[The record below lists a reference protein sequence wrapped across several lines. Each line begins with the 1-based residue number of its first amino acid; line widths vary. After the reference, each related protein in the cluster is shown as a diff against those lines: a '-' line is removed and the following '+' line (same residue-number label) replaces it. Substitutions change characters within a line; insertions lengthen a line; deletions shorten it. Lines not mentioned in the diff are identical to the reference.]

1 MSNKNFHIKN
11 GLSVGTGTEVITSA
25 GAGTF
30 PSATISGDLTVDTST
45 LKVDSSNNRV
55 GIGDAS
61 PTTALHVATGTNG
74 SGLTD
79 VIRLENSGTSANDGP
94 RIQLTAGDSTSG
106 AGIGALGVSL
116 NSAHLVFHS
125 GGNNERMRLDNL
137 GRLGINTDSP
147 SMILNVHHQ
156 DQDGLRFNTTN
167 TSESFIDFGDTDDN
181 DAGRISYDH
190 ADDQMAFRTGAAERV
205 TINSDGYMTIARAGA
220 DYGIQIRSSSNRSG
234 LVIDKPGT
242 STIMGSALVVAAD
255 ERFKLG
261 TASYYHI
268 EMKQNG
274 DTKINNNLLLT
285 DSFGI
290 RAYSG
295 YFSGGTSTG
304 TFDFDTYGAGCY
316 EVTAAFGH
324 YGYIVDYGCFKKSI
338 CSNGAGY
345 SASTSIQVNDIATAI
360 TSTNGGSWSFGGF
373 NSSNVPS
380 GMSTTGN
387 IRVTKNAG
395 SYGGGGY
402 YFVEVRGNQS
412 A

>member
-1 MSNKNFHIKN
+1 MSNKNFLIKN
-11 GLSVGTGTEVITSA
+11 GLSIGADNEVISSA
-25 GAGTF
+25 RAGTF
-30 PSATISGDLTVDTST
+30 SAATITGDLTVDTDS
-45 LKVDSSNNRV
+45 LKVDSSSGHV
-55 GIGDAS
+55 GLGTTS
-61 PTTALHVATGTNG
+61 PAVELHIKDTG
-74 SGLTD
+74 GLSR
-79 VIRLENSGTSANDGP
+79 IRLEGTASAADNFEFG
-94 RIQLTAGDSTSG
+94 QGTTGVTNAGFEIYDVDSSAARFNIDTNG
-106 AGIGALGVSL
+106 NIGIGTQA
-116 NSAHLVFHS
+116 
-125 GGNNERMRLDNL
+125 
-137 GRLGINTDSP
+137 P
-147 SMILNVHHQ
+147 SMKLNISHA

-167 TSESFIDFGDTDDN
+167 TGESFIDFGDTDDN
-181 DAGRISYDH
+181 DVGRISYDH
-190 ADDQMAFRTGAAERV
+190 ADNQMAFRTNATEHL
-205 TINSDGYMTIARAGA
+205 TINSDGYTTIARSGA
-220 DYGIQIRSSSNRSG
+220 DYGLQIRSSSNRSG

>member
-11 GLSVGTGTEVITSA
+11 GLTVGTGTNVITSA

-30 PSATISGDLTVDTST
+30 TAATISGDLTVDTDS
-45 LKVDSSNNRV
+45 LKVDSSSGHV
-55 GIGDAS
+55 GLGTTS
-61 PTTALHVATGTNG
+61 PAVELHIKDTG
-74 SGLTD
+74 GLSR
-79 VIRLENSGTSANDGP
+79 IRLEGTASAADNFEFG
-94 RIQLTAGDSTSG
+94 QGTTGVTNAGFEIYDVDSSAARFNIDTNG
-106 AGIGALGVSL
+106 NIGIGTQA
-116 NSAHLVFHS
+116 
-125 GGNNERMRLDNL
+125 
-137 GRLGINTDSP
+137 P
-147 SMILNVHHQ
+147 SMKLNISHA

-167 TSESFIDFGDTDDN
+167 TAESFIDFGDTDDN
-181 DAGRISYDH
+181 DVGRISYDH
-190 ADDQMAFRTGAAERV
+190 ADNQMAFRTNATEHL
-205 TINSDGYMTIARAGA
+205 TINSDGYTTIARSGA
-220 DYGIQIRSSSNRSG
+220 DYGLQIRSSSNRSG

-274 DTKINNNLLLT
+274 DTKINSNLLLA

-324 YGYIVDYGCFKKSI
+324 YGYIPSYGCFKKAI

-345 SASTSIQVNDIATAI
+345 SSSTSINVTEIATEI
-360 TSTNGGSWSFGGF
+360 HNSNGGRWHFEGF
-373 NSSNVPS
+373 DSSNVPS

-387 IRVTKNAG
+387 IRVRKAAG

>member
-61 PTTALHVATGTNG
+61 PTTALHVATGTNS
-74 SGLTD
+74 SGLID

-147 SMILNVHHQ
+147 SMILNVHHS

-167 TSESFIDFGDTDDN
+167 TSETFIDFGDTDDN
-181 DAGRISYDH
+181 DVGRISYDH
-190 ADDQMAFRTGAAERV
+190 ADNQMAFRTNATEHL
-205 TINSDGYMTIARAGA
+205 TINSDGYTTIARSGA

-261 TASYYHI
+261 TASYYHV

-274 DTKINNNLLLT
+274 DTKINNHLLLS
-285 DSFGI
+285 DNFGL

-295 YFSGGTSTG
+295 YFSAGTSTG
-304 TFDFDTYGAGCY
+304 TFDFNTYGAGCY

-324 YGYIVDYGCFKKSI
+324 YGYINSYGCFKKAI

-345 SASTSIQVNDIATAI
+345 SSTTSITVIDIATEI
-360 TSTNGGSWSFGGF
+360 TTSNGGSWSFGGF
-373 NSSNVPS
+373 SSGSN
-380 GMSTTGN
+380 TTSH

-412 A
+412 G